1 MGNDQYNA
9 RIPWL
14 ITNRMRSILI
24 VELGYTA
31 EEVDA
36 MSASVAQVVINKRL
50 ERPTKGM
57 PAAFK
62 KDYQLSQKERF
73 RSSLH
78 KAVALL
84 KKHLW
89 LALAGSVVTAGGVAL
104 VWHRMAGDESCW
116 WDGYEEEEVQP
127 WWRFGIS
134 PAGPKS

>member
-14 ITNRMRSILI
+14 ITTKMRTILI
-24 VELGYTA
+24 SELHYLP

-57 PAAFK
+57 PAAFR

-73 RSSLH
+73 KSGLH
-78 KAVALL
+78 KAVALV
-84 KKHLW
+84 KKHPW
-89 LALAGSVVTAGGVAL
+89 WALAGSLVTAGGAAL
-104 VWHRMAGDESCW
+104 VWHRMADDEGFW

-127 WWRFGIS
+127 RWRLGIS